1 LAGTA
6 ARGQGE
12 KVDAERSQQ
21 QVSERLKSFEYE
33 ARRSERG
40 NPGNALCK
48 GAEYLRRGAPKSKS
62 EWIAEI
68 AEASRDAEEAIPF
81 GPVTG
86 QTIEEKD
93 LFHFAPS
100 VCLKFRGIE
109 RTKRNLKKATD
120 AALSSYVASK
130 DSVGQILDDP
140 HISFAFCYLASH
152 FALDLVDEKQ
162 INEIMEHI
170 EAHQRE
176 LAEAISKN
184 G

>member
-1 LAGTA
+1 M
-6 ARGQGE
+6 
-12 KVDAERSQQ
+12 
-21 QVSERLKSFEYE
+21 
-33 ARRSERG
+33 
-40 NPGNALCK
+40 
-48 GAEYLRRGAPKSKS
+48 RRGAPKSKF

-68 AEASRDAEEAIPF
+68 AEAYRDAEEAIPF

-93 LFHFAPS
+93 LF
-100 VCLKFRGIE
+100 
-109 RTKRNLKKATD
+109 
-120 AALSSYVASK
+120 
-130 DSVGQILDDP
+130 
-140 HISFAFCYLASH
+140 H